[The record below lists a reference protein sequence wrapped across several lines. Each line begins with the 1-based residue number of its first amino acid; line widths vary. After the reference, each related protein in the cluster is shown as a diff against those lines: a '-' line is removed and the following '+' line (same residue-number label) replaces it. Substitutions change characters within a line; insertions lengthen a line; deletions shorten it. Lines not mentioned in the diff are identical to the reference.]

1 MISGGLSLVTH
12 ASKLGATGPIVSTR
26 PLVALALASDKNDLF
41 STKGEYFIFCLLWL
55 CTEVSSGVSE
65 LQVGTIITNPTKI
78 IFAFL
83 VCHILTLRGDLL
95 FPTLAIVVSKQGFT
109 LCAQMI
115 KTLQHA
121 YSLQSRPFGLKFGPG
136 DLREH
141 LPFGHAAVSWAKNL
155 IDLKLLFLFIIVCES
170 LIIIHYCLW
179 PVCIPSTGRSSRSPG
194 RARSPRAGT
203 CRASR
208 APGPAPWEPPRNTRL
223 YSPWANG
230 STQHNGQINPVL
242 PSILLS
248 NWLVFDLGLIQRGR
262 ADLGQELLKVLL
274 RNSC

>member
-1 MISGGLSLVTH
+1 MSSWYIILSRLFAITLTVKFEFAWKVDVNTVITRYLFSPASTVVHPMILYIIQNRVKINELYLLVAHVPGVIVVSGGLSLITH
-12 ASKLGATGPIVSTR
+12 AAKLGATGPIVSTR

-155 IDLKLLFLFIIVCES
+155 IDLKLLFLFIFVCES
-170 LIIIHYCLW
+170 LIIIH
-179 PVCIPSTGRSSRSPG
+179 
-194 RARSPRAGT
+194 
-203 CRASR
+203 
-208 APGPAPWEPPRNTRL
+208 
-223 YSPWANG
+223 
-230 STQHNGQINPVL
+230 
-242 PSILLS
+242 LLS
-248 NWLVFDLGLIQRGR
+248 MTCLHPQHRP
-262 ADLGQELLKVLL
+262 Q
-274 RNSC
+274 